1 MRKTQLA
8 RVGPSGS
15 TVARFTLPVVSA
27 TLFGMVLGLGGLGN
41 GWRVATRVWG
51 LPALIGEALALT
63 AATVWLVLLVLYALK
78 WVSSREE
85 AIAELQHPVQA
96 FFIALVPVATLI
108 ASLAVAPY
116 LPDVAWL
123 MLVAGVAS
131 QVAFSAWAV
140 GELWQGGRDAEA
152 TTPALYMPTVGGC
165 FVSAIACG
173 TFQYPEIGL
182 LFFGAGFLSLVVLE
196 SVVLHRLLTHALPV
210 GLRATM
216 GLHLA
221 TPAVGCVA
229 YLAVTDGP
237 PDRFVQMLFGYALLQ
252 ALVMLRLVPWLR
264 EQTFSPAAWAYTFGV
279 SALPL
284 AALRFV
290 ERGQAGP
297 MDGLALPLFISANLI
312 IGWIAVRTVALA
324 FTGQLVGSKPS
335 RTSGFP

>member
-1 MRKTQLA
+1 VPGRSANSGRADETRKPPL
-8 RVGPSGS
+8 RPS
-15 TVARFTLPVVSA
+15 TCPPSA
-27 TLFGMVLGLGGLGN
+27 
-41 GWRVATRVWG
+41 
-51 LPALIGEALALT
+51 
-63 AATVWLVLLVLYALK
+63 AA
-78 WVSSREE
+78 SS
-85 AIAELQHPVQA
+85 
-96 FFIALVPVATLI
+96 
-108 ASLAVAPY
+108 APSRAA
-116 LPDVAWL
+116 P
-123 MLVAGVAS
+123 S
-131 QVAFSAWAV
+131 NIRRSA
-140 GELWQGGRDAEA
+140 
-152 TTPALYMPTVGGC
+152 
-165 FVSAIACG
+165 
-173 TFQYPEIGL
+173 QYPEIGL

-210 GLRATM
+210 GLRATT

-252 ALVMLRLVPWLR
+252 ALVILHLVPWLR

-324 FTGQLVGSKPS
+324 FTGQLVGSRPS